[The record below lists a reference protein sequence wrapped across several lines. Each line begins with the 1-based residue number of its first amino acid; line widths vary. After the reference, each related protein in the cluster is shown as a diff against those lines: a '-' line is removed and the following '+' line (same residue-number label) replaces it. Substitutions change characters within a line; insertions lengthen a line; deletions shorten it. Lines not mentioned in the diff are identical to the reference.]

1 MNLAAANI
9 PTEKHSE
16 TVLYILA
23 TAGMRMISESDQEE
37 ILTAVRSEVPK
48 MVDFVFSDSH
58 ADIITGK
65 EEGIYAWISANFVLN
80 KLKVHL
86 IQIVIF
92 YVSDLKI
99 LNSPMFFRLINIDV
113 SCRRQELSIWEV
125 AHYKLLSLPM
135 VIRKAWIRQ
144 IWRNLISDLM
154 EKNSNIL
161 FLSLRILALVQTL
174 HFRNI
179 LTLLNKIRHR
189 IRLKVNTLC
198 FPGI

>member
-23 TAGMRMISESDQEE
+23 TAGMRMISESDQAD

-86 IQIVIF
+86 ICSGNF
-92 YVSDLKI
+92 
-99 LNSPMFFRLINIDV
+99 
-113 SCRRQELSIWEV
+113 
-125 AHYKLLSLPM
+125 
-135 VIRKAWIRQ
+135 
-144 IWRNLISDLM
+144 
-154 EKNSNIL
+154 
-161 FLSLRILALVQTL
+161 
-174 HFRNI
+174 
-179 LTLLNKIRHR
+179 
-189 IRLKVNTLC
+189 LC
-198 FPGI
+198 FVF

>member
-86 IQIVIF
+86 IQIVFF

-99 LNSPMFFRLINIDV
+99 LNSPMFF
-113 SCRRQELSIWEV
+113 
-125 AHYKLLSLPM
+125 
-135 VIRKAWIRQ
+135 
-144 IWRNLISDLM
+144 
-154 EKNSNIL
+154 
-161 FLSLRILALVQTL
+161 
-174 HFRNI
+174 
-179 LTLLNKIRHR
+179 
-189 IRLKVNTLC
+189 
-198 FPGI
+198 

>member
-86 IQIVIF
+86 IQIVFF
-92 YVSDLKI
+92 YVSDL
-99 LNSPMFFRLINIDV
+99 
-113 SCRRQELSIWEV
+113 
-125 AHYKLLSLPM
+125 
-135 VIRKAWIRQ
+135 
-144 IWRNLISDLM
+144 
-154 EKNSNIL
+154 
-161 FLSLRILALVQTL
+161 
-174 HFRNI
+174 
-179 LTLLNKIRHR
+179 
-189 IRLKVNTLC
+189 
-198 FPGI
+198 

>member
-37 ILTAVRSEVPK
+37 ILTAVRSQVPK

-86 IQIVIF
+86 IFSGNV
-92 YVSDLKI
+92 
-99 LNSPMFFRLINIDV
+99 
-113 SCRRQELSIWEV
+113 
-125 AHYKLLSLPM
+125 
-135 VIRKAWIRQ
+135 
-144 IWRNLISDLM
+144 
-154 EKNSNIL
+154 
-161 FLSLRILALVQTL
+161 
-174 HFRNI
+174 
-179 LTLLNKIRHR
+179 
-189 IRLKVNTLC
+189 LC
-198 FPGI
+198 FVFISSEFTDVF

>member
-37 ILTAVRSEVPK
+37 ILTAVRSQVPK

-80 KLKVHL
+80 KLKVHF

-99 LNSPMFFRLINIDV
+99 LNSPMFF
-113 SCRRQELSIWEV
+113 
-125 AHYKLLSLPM
+125 
-135 VIRKAWIRQ
+135 
-144 IWRNLISDLM
+144 
-154 EKNSNIL
+154 
-161 FLSLRILALVQTL
+161 
-174 HFRNI
+174 
-179 LTLLNKIRHR
+179 
-189 IRLKVNTLC
+189 
-198 FPGI
+198 

>member
-80 KLKVHL
+80 KLKVNP

-92 YVSDLKI
+92 YASDLKI
-99 LNSPMFFRLINIDV
+99 LNSPMFF
-113 SCRRQELSIWEV
+113 
-125 AHYKLLSLPM
+125 
-135 VIRKAWIRQ
+135 
-144 IWRNLISDLM
+144 
-154 EKNSNIL
+154 
-161 FLSLRILALVQTL
+161 
-174 HFRNI
+174 
-179 LTLLNKIRHR
+179 
-189 IRLKVNTLC
+189 
-198 FPGI
+198 

>member
-9 PTEKHSE
+9 RTEKHSE

-99 LNSPMFFRLINIDV
+99 LNSSMFF
-113 SCRRQELSIWEV
+113 
-125 AHYKLLSLPM
+125 
-135 VIRKAWIRQ
+135 
-144 IWRNLISDLM
+144 
-154 EKNSNIL
+154 
-161 FLSLRILALVQTL
+161 
-174 HFRNI
+174 
-179 LTLLNKIRHR
+179 
-189 IRLKVNTLC
+189 
-198 FPGI
+198 

>member
-99 LNSPMFFRLINIDV
+99 LNSPMFF
-113 SCRRQELSIWEV
+113 
-125 AHYKLLSLPM
+125 
-135 VIRKAWIRQ
+135 
-144 IWRNLISDLM
+144 
-154 EKNSNIL
+154 
-161 FLSLRILALVQTL
+161 
-174 HFRNI
+174 
-179 LTLLNKIRHR
+179 
-189 IRLKVNTLC
+189 
-198 FPGI
+198 